1 MGNSSGL
8 ARETFHGMRLRE
20 AVMWCQKERR

>member
-8 ARETFHGMRLRE
+8 ARETFHRMRLCE
-20 AVMWCQKERR
+20 AVLWCQKERR

>member
-8 ARETFHGMRLRE
+8 ARETFYRMRLRE